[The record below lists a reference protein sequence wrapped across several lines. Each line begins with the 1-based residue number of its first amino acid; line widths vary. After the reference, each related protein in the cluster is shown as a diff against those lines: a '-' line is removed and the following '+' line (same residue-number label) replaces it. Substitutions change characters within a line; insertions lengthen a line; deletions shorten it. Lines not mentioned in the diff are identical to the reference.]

1 MNSEKKKRLIIPAV
15 TLVVAIVMMAGVGYA
30 ALQSTFE
37 VNENSAEGGKLEVNI
52 DSESL
57 ENGKIFE
64 KAKIPYGVKT
74 VDRTPTYT
82 VYKDTYTL
90 AKDKSIKIIDETNI
104 GYASYEIEATIS
116 SEKVK
121 LLEFTLEC
129 KITKT
134 SSDETTTNIG
144 NKGTVKSTD
153 TLTMDVL
160 LTVGDD
166 KTIENPNVLTLNDIS
181 IIITLTGNKENSA

>member
-37 VNENSAEGGKLEVNI
+37 VNGNSAEGGKLEVNI

-74 VDRTPTYT
+74 VDGTSTYT

-116 SEKVK
+116 SEKAK
-121 LLEFTLEC
+121 PLGFTLEC

-134 SSDETTTNIG
+134 SSDKTTTEIG
-144 NKGTVKSTD
+144 NKGTIKSTD

-166 KTIENPNVLTLNDIS
+166 KTIENPNVLTLDDIS
-181 IIITLTGNKENSA
+181 IKITLTGNKENSA